1 MDEAEF
7 SHISHNVQYL
17 TPEGFKNL
25 QSELET
31 LLSEKRAEIAERLRE
46 SKEHGEFAEDNSELD
61 EVKNEQAMVESRII
75 ELRELFATAQMLEP
89 SMVPTNKV
97 GIGSYVTLTDPDK
110 KNDFEIRVVASIES
124 DPDNDL
130 VSVEAPLGQAVY
142 GRKVGEVVKFHA
154 PAGHIEYSVK
164 KIRK

>member
-1 MDEAEF
+1 MEEAEF
-7 SHISHNVQYL
+7 SQISANVQYL

-110 KNDFEIRVVASIES
+110 KNEFEIRVVASIES

-142 GRKVGEVVKFHA
+142 GRKVGEVVKFDA